1 VLTGQRGVFKEL
13 SMPYELYYWPNIQGR
28 GEFVRLALEEAG
40 EDYVDVARSGDAGMA
55 EMMKILKDDT
65 HSPFAPPFL
74 KDGDILISHVANIL
88 LYLGPKLHLAPRSEK
103 ASFFAH
109 GLQLTI
115 TDFVAEAHDVHHPI
129 STELYYED
137 QIEEAK
143 ARSQYFIKLRIPKFL
158 AYFES
163 ILMDNSESREFAI
176 GVRLTY
182 VDLSLFQV
190 IEGLHYAF
198 PRALKTFAS
207 KYPALDRLR
216 DKVRER
222 PNIARYLESERRI
235 PFNESGVFRHYPEL
249 DKAPRSK

>member
-1 VLTGQRGVFKEL
+1 M
-13 SMPYELYYWPNIQGR
+13 SYELYYWPGIQGR

-40 EDYVDVARSGDAGMA
+40 ADYTDVARSGEAGMA
-55 EMMKILKDDT
+55 AMMKILKDDT
-65 HSPFAPPFL
+65 RPPFAPPFL
-74 KDGDILISHVANIL
+74 RDGDLLVSHVANIL
-88 LYLGPKLHLAPRSEK
+88 LYLGPKLHLVPKSEELR
-103 ASFFAH
+103 FFTH

-129 STELYYED
+129 SSELYYED
-137 QIEEAK
+137 QIEESK
-143 ARSQYFIKLRIPKFL
+143 ARSKYFIKLRIPKFL
-158 AYFES
+158 DYFES
-163 ILMDNSESREFAI
+163 VVMDNSDSREFTI
-176 GVRLTY
+176 GVNLTY

-198 PRALKTFAS
+198 PRALKTFTS
-207 KYPALDRLR
+207 KYPALARLR

-222 PNIARYLESERRI
+222 PNLARYLASDRRI

>member
-1 VLTGQRGVFKEL
+1 
-13 SMPYELYYWPNIQGR
+13 
-28 GEFVRLALEEAG
+28 
-40 EDYVDVARSGDAGMA
+40 
-55 EMMKILKDDT
+55 
-65 HSPFAPPFL
+65 
-74 KDGDILISHVANIL
+74 
-88 LYLGPKLHLAPRSEK
+88 
-103 ASFFAH
+103 
-109 GLQLTI
+109 
-115 TDFVAEAHDVHHPI
+115 
-129 STELYYED
+129 
-137 QIEEAK
+137 
-143 ARSQYFIKLRIPKFL
+143 
-158 AYFES
+158 
-163 ILMDNSESREFAI
+163 MDNSESREFAI